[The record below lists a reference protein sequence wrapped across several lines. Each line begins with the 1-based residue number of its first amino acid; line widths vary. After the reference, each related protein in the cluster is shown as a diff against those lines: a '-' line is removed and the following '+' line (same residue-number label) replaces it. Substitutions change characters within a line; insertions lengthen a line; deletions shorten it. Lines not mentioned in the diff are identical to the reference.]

1 VDPLTGNPGC
11 SFGFSQF
18 EDRLVFC
25 KAKGDKLMI
34 GGTDIGVDLGTA
46 NVLVYVKGKGIVL
59 QEPSVVAIDRDT
71 GRIIAVGDEARKMLG
86 RTPGNIIAIR
96 PLRDGVIADYDVT
109 EKMLRYFISKADGS
123 LKLFFRPRIMVCIPS
138 GVTGVEERAVRQA
151 AVQAGAKEA
160 HLIEEPLAAAL
171 GAGIDIA
178 QPSGSMVVDIGGGTT
193 DIAVLSLGG
202 IVYSK
207 SLRVGGDKFDEAIVR
222 YIRKEYNLAIGERTA
237 EELKM
242 EVGTAYLPGA
252 ADKQMEIRGRD
263 MISGLPQG
271 VVVTHRQVHE
281 AIKETLDLVVAGVKE
296 VLERTSPELAADI
309 INSGIIMTGGGS
321 LLDGIDRL
329 LSQETGLPV
338 NIAEDP
344 LSCVA
349 KGTGLAL
356 NTLGVLSAAGKG
368 KGYKKIV

>member
-1 VDPLTGNPGC
+1 M
-11 SFGFSQF
+11 F
-18 EDRLVFC
+18 
-25 KAKGDKLMI
+25 

-46 NVLVYVKGKGIVL
+46 NVLVYVRGKGIVL
-59 QEPSVVAIDRDT
+59 QEPSVVAMDRDS
-71 GRIIAVGDEARKMLG
+71 GRVIAVGSEARRMLG

-123 LKLFFRPRIMVCIPS
+123 RKLFFRPRIMVCIPS

-171 GAGIDIA
+171 GAGVDIS

-202 IVYSK
+202 IVCSK

-242 EVGTAYLPGA
+242 EVATADLPDA

-263 MISGLPQG
+263 MLSGLPRA
-271 VVVTHRQVHE
+271 VAVTRRQVHE
-281 AIKETLDLVVAGVKE
+281 AIRETLDLVVAGVKE

-329 LSQETGLPV
+329 ISRETGLPV

-356 NTLGVLSAAGKG
+356 NTLGLLSATSKG
-368 KGYKKIV
+368 KGYKKII